1 MEAFP
6 ILPYRVKI
14 SLFMWKKCENPYIY
28 YKSCEI
34 CDSATIFCTDACHEI
49 LTRITYG
56 GTPNYALQGQNFTFY
71 VKKKCENP
79 YILLQKLGNLW

>member
-6 ILPYRVKI
+6 ILPYRAKI

-34 CDSATIFCTDACHEI
+34 CDNITIFGTDACYEI
-49 LTRITYG
+49 LSRIRCG
-56 GTPNYALQGQNFTFY
+56 GIPNFAL
-71 VKKKCENP
+71 
-79 YILLQKLGNLW
+79 